1 LEEAELSDE
10 AKFKLAIM
18 QVIDQDLRARFR
30 TLEEAAD
37 HANVGFTRLS
47 RLRSARHDQFS
58 IGWLFRLAKDAGV
71 RIRIHVA

>member
-1 LEEAELSDE
+1 MEELSDE

-18 QVIDQDLRARFR
+18 RVIDTDLRERFR

-47 RLRSARHDQFS
+47 RLRSQRHDQFS
-58 IGWLFRLAKDAGV
+58 IAWLFRLARDAGV
-71 RIRIHVA
+71 HIKINVG